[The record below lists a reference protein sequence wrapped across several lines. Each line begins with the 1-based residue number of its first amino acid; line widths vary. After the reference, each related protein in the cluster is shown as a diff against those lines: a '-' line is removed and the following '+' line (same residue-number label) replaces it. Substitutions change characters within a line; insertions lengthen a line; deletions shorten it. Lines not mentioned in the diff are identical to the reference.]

1 MRNLTESNLTDAVL
15 SKLAG
20 PQDVRFK
27 QIMTSLI
34 HHLHAFVREVEVT
47 EEEWLEGIRF
57 LTRTGH
63 FCDDQRQEFILLSD
77 TLGVSMLV
85 DAINHRRPSA
95 ATENTVFGPFHV
107 IGAPEFGNGDDITAG
122 VPGEPTYVRGHVRSI
137 DGRPIADAII
147 EVWQV
152 RPDRLYDVQDPE
164 APGMQLR
171 GKLKTDGEGRYAFWT
186 IKPVSYSI
194 PDDGPVGDM
203 LKASG
208 RHPWRP
214 AHIHFMISAPGYE
227 TVVTHL
233 FVEGDPYLNSD
244 AVFGVK
250 DSLVVDFQAHES
262 GRAPD
267 GKSVDKPFYT
277 VHYDFR
283 LTRA

>member
-1 MRNLTESNLTDAVL
+1 MRNLSEASLTDAVL
-15 SKLAG
+15 DQLVRCKN
-20 PQDVRFK
+20 PRFK
-27 QIMTSLI
+27 DIMTSLI
-34 HHLHAFVREVEVT
+34 RHLHAFVREVELT
-47 EEEWLEGIRF
+47 EEEWLKGIQF
-57 LTRTGH
+57 LTRTGQM
-63 FCDDQRQEFILLSD
+63 CDDRRQEFILLSD

-85 DAINHRRPSA
+85 DAINHRRPSG

-107 IGAPEFGNGDDITAG
+107 VGAPEFRNGGDITAG
-122 VPGEPTYVRGHVRSI
+122 VRGERTYVSGLVRSI
-137 DGRPIADAII
+137 DGRPIAEAAI

-233 FVEGDPYLNSD
+233 FVKGDPYLNSD

-250 DSLVVDFQAHES
+250 DSLVVDFQRHEP
-262 GRAPD
+262 GKAPD
-267 GKSVDKPFYT
+267 GTPVDQPFY
-277 VHYDFR
+277 VVQYDFG
-283 LTRA
+283 LKAA

>member
-1 MRNLTESNLTDAVL
+1 MRDLSEASLTDAVL
-15 SKLAG
+15 DKLVGCRDA
-20 PQDVRFK
+20 RFK
-27 QIMTSLI
+27 DIMISLI
-34 HHLHAFVREVEVT
+34 RHLHAFVREVELT
-47 EEEWLEGIRF
+47 EEEWLEGIQF

-63 FCDDQRQEFILLSD
+63 LSDDRRQEFILLSD

-85 DAINHRRPSA
+85 DAINHRRPTG

-107 IGAPEFGNGDDITAG
+107 MGAPEFRNGDDITAG
-122 VPGEPTYVRGHVRSI
+122 VRGERTHVSGSVRSV
-137 DGRPIADAII
+137 DGRPIAGAVI

-152 RPDRLYDVQDPE
+152 RPDRLYDVQDPD

-171 GKLKTDGEGRYAFWT
+171 GKLKTDGEGHYAFWT
-186 IKPVSYSI
+186 IKPVSYAI

-214 AHIHFMISAPGYE
+214 AHIHFMISASGYE

-233 FVEGDPYLNSD
+233 FVDGDPYLNSD

-250 DSLVVDFQAHES
+250 DSLVVDFQRHDA
-262 GRAPD
+262 GKAPD
-267 GKSVDKPFYT
+267 GKSVDQPFYT
-277 VHYDFR
+277 VHYDFG
-283 LTRA
+283 LKTA